1 MITFMSSQRGDFDHH
16 KDMKIDAIVQLGSPG
31 AQRRS

>member
-1 MITFMSSQRGDFDHH
+1 MKTFMSSQRGDFDHH

-31 AQRRS
+31 AHRRC